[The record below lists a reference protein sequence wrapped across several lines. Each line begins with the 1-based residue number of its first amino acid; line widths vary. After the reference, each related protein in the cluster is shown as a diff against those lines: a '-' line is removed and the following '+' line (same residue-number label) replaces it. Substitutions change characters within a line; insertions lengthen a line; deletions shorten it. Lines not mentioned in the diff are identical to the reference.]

1 MSTSTATPRT
11 VRLPSATALIGV
23 VYAVCVLGL
32 VAVFAGEIAFTD
44 HDPHANDGPIES
56 IVTVSIAGTAA
67 LLIGV
72 GILAWLGRRPETA
85 RIGSFVLAGLA
96 VLTVVFFW
104 SGAPG
109 VFGACAG
116 ACAGLARGGRSLSG
130 GARIAGIVGLFIALL
145 NMVLTVGGVVLN
157 GAV

>member
-1 MSTSTATPRT
+1 
-11 VRLPSATALIGV
+11 VLIGI

-32 VAVFAGEIAFTD
+32 VAFFVGEIVFTD
-44 HDPHANDGPIES
+44 HDPHADDGPIES

-85 RIGSFVLAGLA
+85 RVGSFVLAGLA

-109 VFGACAG
+109 VLGACAG
-116 ACAGLARGGRSLSG
+116 VCAGLARGGRSPSG

-145 NMVLTVGGVVLN
+145 NMVLTVGGVVRD

>member
-1 MSTSTATPRT
+1 M
-11 VRLPSATALIGV
+11 LIGI

-32 VAVFAGEIAFTD
+32 VALFVGQIVFTD

-56 IVTVSIAGTAA
+56 IVTVSIAGTTA

-72 GILAWLGRRPETA
+72 GVLAWLGRAPESA
-85 RIGSFVLAGLA
+85 RVGSIVLAALS

-109 VFGACAG
+109 VLGACAA
-116 ACAGLARGGRSLSG
+116 ACAGLTRGGRTLSG
-130 GARIAGIVGLFIALL
+130 AARVAGIVGLFIASL
-145 NMVLTVGGVVLN
+145 NMVLTVGGVLFN

>member
-1 MSTSTATPRT
+1 
-11 VRLPSATALIGV
+11 VLIGV

-32 VAVFAGEIAFTD
+32 VALFVGEIVFTD

-72 GILAWLGRRPETA
+72 VVLAWLGRTPESA
-85 RIGSFVLAGLA
+85 RVGSIVLAALS
-96 VLTVVFFW
+96 VLTIVFFW

-109 VFGACAG
+109 VLGACAA
-116 ACAGLARGGRSLSG
+116 ACAGLTRGGRTLSG
-130 GARIAGIVGLFIALL
+130 AARVAGIVGLFIASL
-145 NMVLTVGGVVLN
+145 NVVLTVGGVLFN